1 MDNKSEV
8 FNWLRSISLDETMK
22 LETKA
27 TFFEQKGFI
36 SLRSLMF
43 LKVTDLEEIF
53 SEGGTLL
60 LAEQRVLEFELQKL
74 QAGVRNTVSTKSQ
87 VGECFENSTPVP
99 RLISS
104 QPHRPLDQ
112 KHHELSQNVQL
123 LEVQVKSATEHIN
136 SLKERY
142 EHFQPLASFRQRLC
156 SKCHTTGHS
165 KSTCSSTVCTD
176 VTSCKVRDKH
186 PELKTE
192 ISELQS
198 ELKQLQKN
206 HDDAKKDLETFALSR
221 QRAATNFFSVMRP
234 RLKATNLHK
243 YANRSDLDN
252 DLLVL
257 ERALGKK
264 VPDWDESQDWQLPL
278 VIEKYKQGPVRSL
291 MSTV

>member
-1 MDNKSEV
+1 
-8 FNWLRSISLDETMK
+8 
-22 LETKA
+22 
-27 TFFEQKGFI
+27 
-36 SLRSLMF
+36 MF

-60 LAEQRVLEFELQKL
+60 LAERRVLEFELQKL
-74 QAGVRNTVSTKSQ
+74 QAGVRNTVSTNSQ
-87 VGECFENSTPVP
+87 VGECCENSTPVP

-142 EHFQPLASFRQRLC
+142 EHFQPLASLRQRLC

-198 ELKQLQKN
+198 ELKQLQKK